1 MKKFSV
7 KMLVATAIGAA
18 LFFVLGRFV
27 AIPSGIPDT
36 NITIQFVG
44 AEARGFSFKI
54 SILISPIG
62 EEKGF
67 MAGCHCISIPPN
79 L

>member
-1 MKKFSV
+1 MKKFGV
-7 KMLVATAIGAA
+7 KSIVATAIGAA

-36 NITIQFVG
+36 NISVQYGVLIQIV
-44 AEARGFSFKI
+44 
-54 SILISPIG
+54 L
-62 EEKGF
+62 
-67 MAGCHCISIPPN
+67 